1 MLTGKWFPVNL
12 GCHDGKVLRMYRRFV
27 PILLLLAAAIALPG
41 TTTTTKA
48 EEAYTLRIASLAPGG
63 SSWMKVLNAW
73 NTTLQEKTDG
83 KLKLRFYPGGSQG
96 DERDFVRKM
105 RVGQLDGGVITMTGM
120 SMLVPAMNVLVL
132 PGLLDTYEELDRVRE
147 RMADKFEG
155 MFEQEG
161 FKLIGWGDAGKTR
174 LFSVEKIKSPSDI
187 KSMRPWVWKDDPI
200 FIEFYQVIGASAV
213 RLGVPEVYPAL
224 QTRMVDVISS
234 SALTAVAL
242 QWYTR
247 VNYMTAHNS
256 AIIAGGTM
264 LRKDKF
270 DELPPE
276 LQEAFQ
282 STADRAHELLNK
294 TIRKD
299 DQKAYEVV
307 VKKGIVPVEAGD
319 AKAEW
324 DATNNKVRDNLTG
337 RMFSKSLVE
346 AVAEASKP

>member
-1 MLTGKWFPVNL
+1 M
-12 GCHDGKVLRMYRRFV
+12 
-27 PILLLLAAAIALPG
+27 LLLLVAAIAIPG

-48 EEAYTLRIASLAPGG
+48 EETYTLRIASLAPAG

-132 PGLLDTYEELDRVRE
+132 PGFLDTYEELDRVRE

-161 FKLIGWGDAGKTR
+161 FKLVGWGDAGKTR
-174 LFSVEKIKSPSDI
+174 LFSVQPIKSPSDI

-247 VNYMTAHNS
+247 VGYMTAHNS

-264 LRKDKF
+264 MRKDKF

-276 LQEAFQ
+276 LQEAFM

-319 AKAEW
+319 AKSEW
-324 DATNNKVRDNLTG
+324 DATDKKVRDNLTG